1 MCERGVGS
9 CFRASG
15 AVAKM
20 HDFEMD
26 GIGKRSQM
34 RWKDTEETNT
44 SRAAEKML
52 LKSELLMKS
61 VKLLGR

>member
-1 MCERGVGS
+1 
-9 CFRASG
+9 
-15 AVAKM
+15 M

-61 VKLLGR
+61 VNLLLAVDIFIYNPNIGKD